1 MAEGRVGGV
10 STEANGGS
18 IFFTDSV
25 RRAGFSLSNQFAEHM
40 EFFLVKTRA
49 TATRYDFYQALS
61 MAVKDRLVRKWLR
74 TQHIYRE
81 KRVKHIY
88 YLSLEFLPGRL
99 LANTLI
105 NLDYYERCRDIIR
118 RDGLIL
124 EEIMEEEHDM
134 GLGNGGLG
142 RLASCYLDSM
152 ATLRLPAFGYGIRY
166 EYGIFRQ
173 EIRNGHQIEQPDS
186 WLSFGS
192 PWETVRMELVFRV
205 CFHGRVEAWTD
216 REGRERF
223 HWVDTE
229 DVLAV
234 AHDVPVPGY
243 RSNTVNNLRLWRA
256 KSTNEFSFREFDRGN
271 YLAAVEDKNLSE
283 NISKVLYPSD
293 SSAQGKLLRLKQ
305 QYFFVSASLQDILG
319 EYLRNHDSFDEFAE
333 EVFVQLNDTHPVIAI
348 PELMRLLVDEHALGW
363 DRAWDITRRC
373 FGYTNH
379 TIVPE
384 ALEEWPVSL
393 LEDLLPRHLQII
405 YEINHRFLEEVRRSY
420 ADDDAVVAEVSI
432 IREEPVRTVRMAN
445 LAIVGSAAVN
455 GVAELHTNILR
466 KRVFPHFDRLFPGKI
481 RNVTNGVTPRRWL
494 SVANPLLSHFITEQ
508 IGDGWASDLDR
519 LRRLEEF
526 ADDAAFRRSW
536 RNIKQSQKLLLKRFV
551 ERETEAKI
559 DIDSLFDSQVK
570 RFHLY
575 KRQLLNVLHAI
586 TLYNRIRRESE
597 GTRVPRTIIFS
608 GKAAPA
614 YVEAKLVIKLIH
626 SVAAVVDAD
635 PEVRRFLKILFLEN
649 YSVSLAEKIIPA
661 TDLSEQISTAG
672 WEASGTGNMKFALN
686 GALTIGTL
694 DGANIEILEEV
705 GRENMFVFGLTA
717 DEVEELHRSG
727 YRPRDY
733 YEANPELKEALD
745 MVAGDYFNRD
755 EPGIFLP
762 LVGEVLERDFYCL
775 LADYEA
781 YLAAQSEVERLYA
794 DEEEWVRRSI
804 LNVARMGRFS
814 SDRSIR
820 EYNEKIWK
828 TEPVEIPEEQAGPI

>member
-1 MAEGRVGGV
+1 MTPGNADGV
-10 STEANGGS
+10 SAEVGAGS

-25 RRAGFSLSNQFAEHM
+25 RRSGFSLSNQFAEHM
-40 EFFLVKTRA
+40 EFSLVKTRP
-49 TATRYDFYQALS
+49 TATRYDFYQALA

-74 TQHIYRE
+74 TQQTYRE
-81 KRVKHIY
+81 KRARHIY
-88 YLSLEFLPGRL
+88 YLSLEFLPGRM

-105 NLDYYERCRDIIR
+105 NMDYYERCREIIR
-118 RDGLIL
+118 QDGLIL

-142 RLASCYLDSM
+142 RLAACYLDSM

-173 EIRNGHQIEQPDS
+173 EIRNGHQVEQPDN
-186 WLSFGS
+186 WLSYGS
-192 PWETVRMELVFRV
+192 PWEAVRIELTFRV
-205 CFHGRVEAWTD
+205 RFHGRVESWID
-216 REGRERF
+216 GQGRERF
-223 HWVDTE
+223 RWVDTE

-243 RSNTVNNLRLWRA
+243 RSNTVNNLRLWQA

-305 QYFFVSASLQDILG
+305 QYFFVSASLQDIFG
-319 EYLRNHDSFDEFAE
+319 EYLRHHDSFDDFPG
-333 EVFVQLNDTHPVIAI
+333 EVFIQLNDTHPVIAI
-348 PELMRLLVDEHALGW
+348 PELMRLLVDEHGLGW
-363 DRAWDITRRC
+363 DEAWDITRRC

-405 YEINHRFLEEVRRSY
+405 YEINHRFLEEVRGSY
-420 ADDDAVVAEVSI
+420 SRDDAVIAEVSI

-445 LAIVGSAAVN
+445 LALVGAAAVN
-455 GVAELHTNILR
+455 GVAELHTKILR
-466 KRVFPHFDRLFPGKI
+466 KRIFSHFDRLFPGQI

-494 SVANPLLSHFITEQ
+494 GVANPLLAHFITEQ
-508 IGDGWASDLDR
+508 IGDGWMTDLDQ

-526 ADDAAFRRSW
+526 AGDEAFRRSW
-536 RNIKQSQKLLLKRFV
+536 KTIKQSRKLLLKRWV
-551 ERETEAKI
+551 ERETASEI
-559 DIDSLFDSQVK
+559 DIDSLFDSQIK

-586 TLYNRIRRESE
+586 TLYNRIRKDP
-597 GTRVPRTIIFS
+597 GNPPVPRTIIFS

-614 YVEAKLVIKLIH
+614 YFEAKLVIKLIH
-626 SVAAVVDAD
+626 SVAAIVNAD
-635 PEVRRFLKILFLEN
+635 PATQPCLRVLFLEN
-649 YSVSLAEKIIPA
+649 YSVSLAETIIPA

-672 WEASGTGNMKFALN
+672 YEASGTGNMKFALN

-705 GRENMFVFGLTA
+705 GRENMFVFGLAA
-717 DEVEELHRSG
+717 DDVEKLKRGG

-733 YEANPELKEALD
+733 YEENPELREVVD
-745 MVAGDYFNRD
+745 MLARDYFNPD
-755 EPGIFLP
+755 EPGIFRP
-762 LVGEVLERDFYCL
+762 LVDELLEQDYYCL
-775 LADYEA
+775 LADYGS
-781 YLAAQSEVERLYA
+781 YLSAQSEVERVFS

-804 LNVARMGRFS
+804 MNVARMGRFS

-828 TEPVEIPEEQAGPI
+828 TEPVEVPEEQAGPI